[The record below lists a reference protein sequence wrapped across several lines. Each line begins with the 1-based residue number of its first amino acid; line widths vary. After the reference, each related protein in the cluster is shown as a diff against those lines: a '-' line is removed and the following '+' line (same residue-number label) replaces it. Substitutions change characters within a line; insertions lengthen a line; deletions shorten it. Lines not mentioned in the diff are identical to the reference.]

1 MTLLFSTCWRGLLYT
16 ENIWNQLS
24 CADGNTQQSCKRSN
38 RTTVP
43 SIVTEGKYSS
53 VKCFNDREQ
62 RVSSWIVMTTFSW
75 QGLSAFL
82 LLMAARCD
90 FIFLFFRLG
99 QSLVWSRS
107 LPGRG
112 WSPTSWWLWRKKET
126 LWFLQQPSLANS
138 VVATAVYSLL
148 PLCQRL
154 TSRGTLIATDRC
166 KLFCLPSRLVVCK
179 AAESYADVITWR
191 WALDSLPCLTAE
203 VIS

>member
-1 MTLLFSTCWRGLLYT
+1 MWKWINESWLFNHCNCNNWNKSDSLVVCGSPGYSGMSLTFPCQLLLSFWCYSGLEQLMTLLFSTCWRGLLYT

-90 FIFLFFRLG
+90 FIFYFFIWGRALSEANHFLAEAG
-99 QSLVWSRS
+99 VP
-107 LPGRG
+107 LPGDCGR
-112 WSPTSWWLWRKKET
+112 RKKH
-126 LWFLQQPSLANS
+126 FDSFSSLA
-138 VVATAVYSLL
+138 
-148 PLCQRL
+148 
-154 TSRGTLIATDRC
+154 
-166 KLFCLPSRLVVCK
+166 
-179 AAESYADVITWR
+179 
-191 WALDSLPCLTAE
+191 
-203 VIS
+203 